1 MLMID
6 YMYIVPKV
14 HGIDDVCP
22 YSCTKKA
29 TIHLFSFTMNFFLLI
44 DSYISQEGGGLFTSG
59 TTNTALGDKNDEM
72 LVAIAH
78 VVVGATD
85 LVPLGA

>member
-1 MLMID
+1 
-6 YMYIVPKV
+6 
-14 HGIDDVCP
+14 
-22 YSCTKKA
+22 
-29 TIHLFSFTMNFFLLI
+29 MNFFLLI